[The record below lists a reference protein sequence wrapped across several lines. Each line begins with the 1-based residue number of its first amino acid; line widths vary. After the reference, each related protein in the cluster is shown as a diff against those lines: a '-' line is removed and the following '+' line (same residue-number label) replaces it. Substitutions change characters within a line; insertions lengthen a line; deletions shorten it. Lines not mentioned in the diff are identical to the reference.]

1 MHENLLNIYLVG
13 GAVRDKYLNLP
24 HKERDWVVV
33 GATEQE
39 MLDRS
44 FKRVG
49 KDFPVF
55 IHPKTKEEY
64 ALARTERKK
73 GKGYYGFECHASPEV
88 TLEQDLMRRDIT
100 INAMAES
107 IEGELIDPFHGLND
121 LKQKILRH
129 VSPAF
134 AEDPV
139 RILRLARFMSRF
151 APMGFH
157 IAEETMTL
165 MRQMVENGEVDALV
179 PERVWQEMERSLK
192 EADPTQ
198 FFLVLKECGA
208 LKRLWPEL
216 DKLWGVPQR
225 PEYHP
230 EVDTGLHVMMAL
242 KIGADLTTDPVVRFA
257 IVCHDLGKGETD
269 PAQWPSHRGHEETG
283 VPLVQAICKKLKIPR
298 EFRDLAILVCRYHL
312 HSHRVDEL
320 KPGTILKV
328 LERIDVFRQPER
340 LEKFLLACES
350 DARGRLGLENKP
362 YPQAEKLRNACHI
375 VKSVDVQPL
384 MALGLTGEALGDKLR
399 QERIRAIKRF
409 LKNNTQT

>member
-1 MHENLLNIYLVG
+1 MPDSLNIYLVG
-13 GAVRDKYLNLP
+13 GAVRDKYLELP

-33 GATEQE
+33 GATEKE
-39 MLDRS
+39 MLERG

-73 GKGYYGFECHASPEV
+73 GKGYYGFECHASPDV

-100 INAMAES
+100 INAMAETL
-107 IEGELIDPFHGLND
+107 EGELIDPFHGLED
-121 LKQKILRH
+121 LKNKILRH

-151 APMGFH
+151 APLGFR
-157 IAEETMTL
+157 IADETMEL
-165 MRQMVENGEVDALV
+165 MRTMVAQGEVDALV
-179 PERVWQEMERSLK
+179 PERVWQEMERSLN
-192 EADPTQ
+192 EADPPQ

-216 DKLWGVPQR
+216 DKLWGVPQK
-225 PEYHP
+225 PQYHP
-230 EVDTGLHVMMAL
+230 EVDTGVHVMMAL
-242 KIGADLTTDPVVRFA
+242 KVGSEISKDPVVLFA
-257 IVCHDLGKGETD
+257 IICHDLGKGET
-269 PAQWPSHRGHEETG
+269 PPSEWPSHRGHEETG
-283 VPLVQAICKKLKIPR
+283 VPLVQAICERLRIPR
-298 EFRDLAILVCRYHL
+298 EYRDLAILVCRYHL
-312 HSHRVDEL
+312 QCHRIDEL

-340 LEKFLLACES
+340 LEKFLLACEA
-350 DARGRLGLENKP
+350 DARGRKGMENNA
-362 YPQAEKLRNACHI
+362 YPQKEKWRKACEI
-375 VKSVDVQPL
+375 VKSINVQPL
-384 MALGLTGEALGDKLR
+384 IEQGFTGEILGDRLR
-399 QERIRAIKRF
+399 QERIRALKRF
-409 LKNNTQT
+409 LNIDD